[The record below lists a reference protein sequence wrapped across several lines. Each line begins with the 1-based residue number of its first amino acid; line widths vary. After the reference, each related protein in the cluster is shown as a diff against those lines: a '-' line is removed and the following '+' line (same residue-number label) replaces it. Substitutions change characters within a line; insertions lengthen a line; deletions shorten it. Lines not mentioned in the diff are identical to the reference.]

1 MEVNLFAW
9 IRESVKHA
17 VMQGVSD
24 AVGHI
29 GSAGEHDDMPQR
41 LTEALRNEAATVAT
55 ATRTEIHA
63 QAAPAGPLARSDR
76 RRKAVRGR
84 AAGMSEFAARKKS
97 APARS
102 ALKLAG

>member
-1 MEVNLFAW
+1 MEINLFAW

-41 LTEALRNEAATVAT
+41 LTEALRHEAAAVAT
-55 ATRTEIHA
+55 AARTETT
-63 QAAPAGPLARSDR
+63 PKPRRLGRSLDQITGE
-76 RRKAVRGR
+76 KQ
-84 AAGMSEFAARKKS
+84 
-97 APARS
+97 
-102 ALKLAG
+102 

>member
-1 MEVNLFAW
+1 MEINLFAW

-41 LTEALRNEAATVAT
+41 LTEALRHESRCRGHRRPDRN
-55 ATRTEIHA
+55 HA
-63 QAAPAGPLARSDR
+63 QAAPAGPFARSNRERQAVNGGQLKNR
-76 RRKAVRGR
+76 R
-84 AAGMSEFAARKKS
+84 SHSAR
-97 APARS
+97 
-102 ALKLAG
+102 

>member
-1 MEVNLFAW
+1 MEINLFTW

-41 LTEALRNEAATVAT
+41 LTEALRHEAAAVAT
-55 ATRTEIHA
+55 ATATATATAARTEGS
-63 QAAPAGPLARSDR
+63 PKPRRLGRSLDQ
-76 RRKAVRGR
+76 
-84 AAGMSEFAARKKS
+84 
-97 APARS
+97 
-102 ALKLAG
+102 LAGDKQ

>member
-1 MEVNLFAW
+1 VVARDPTCAQREEKELMEINLFTW

-41 LTEALRNEAATVAT
+41 LTEALRHEAAAVAT
-55 ATRTEIHA
+55 ATRTETA
-63 QAAPAGPLARSDR
+63 TSPKPRRLGRSLDQ
-76 RRKAVRGR
+76 
-84 AAGMSEFAARKKS
+84 
-97 APARS
+97 
-102 ALKLAG
+102 LAGDKQ